1 MKIAKNILLT
11 SAIAASSLVAMQANA
26 ALITNWNFDLT
37 SAWKNPAPAS
47 VTESNDVN
55 NDGVVGSSTLKWGE
69 DGATGADGWDVADV
83 AGGAGF
89 ENINNDTN
97 TTNDQSTLFIQNP
110 VIAGASLNL
119 VDQGGGVYS
128 SGNVDGTLFYHLNNI
143 LTNNAGSP
151 PSLTGA
157 DLEDFFR
164 LTGAGFELTT
174 NPTFNVLFKETPNQA
189 PCPGANVTTCDDI
202 FAVTNP
208 ALLQES
214 FMHQGYI
221 YKLTIGATGLGLLDN
236 ASCAAAGAPAGCI
249 GLKTAENGNN
259 PVQFFINLTAQ
270 IPTPTSLALLGA
282 GLLGLGAFARK
293 QSKKS

>member
-1 MKIAKNILLT
+1 MKLAKNILLT
-11 SAIAASSLVAMQANA
+11 SAIAASSLVATQANA

-37 SAWKNPAPAS
+37 SAWTAAAPATVS
-47 VTESNDVN
+47 HSNDVN
-55 NDGVVGSSTLKWGE
+55 NDGVVGSSTLKWGV

-83 AGGAGF
+83 AGGAGT

-97 TTNDQSTLFIQNP
+97 ALNDQSALFIQNP
-110 VIAGASLNL
+110 TILGASLNL
-119 VDQGGGVYS
+119 VNVGGGVYS
-128 SGNVDGTLFYHLNNI
+128 ATSAGTRFYHLNNI
-143 LTNNAGSP
+143 LTSGSNS
-151 PSLTGA
+151 PSLTSA
-157 DLEDFFR
+157 SLEDFFR
-164 LTGAGFELTT
+164 LTGDGVELTT

-189 PCPGANVTTCDDI
+189 PCPGVNVTVCDDI
-202 FAVTNP
+202 FAITNP
-208 ALLQES
+208 GLLQET

-221 YKLTIGATGLGLLDN
+221 YKLTIGATGLGLLDD
-236 ASCAAAGAPAGCI
+236 ASCAAAGAPAGCV
-249 GLKTAENGNN
+249 GLKTQENGNN